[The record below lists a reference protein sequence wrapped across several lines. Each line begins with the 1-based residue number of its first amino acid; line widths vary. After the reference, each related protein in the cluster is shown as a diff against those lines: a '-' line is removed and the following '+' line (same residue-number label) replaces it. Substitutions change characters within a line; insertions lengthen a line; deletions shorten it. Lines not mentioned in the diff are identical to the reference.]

1 MTFVERYLLEETWQG
16 KVIIMEIY
24 HLTMITNETKWT
36 ISQTAEQFGV
46 STGLVSENL
55 NLASAFHSNASDK
68 LFKCESRDEALRK
81 LRNGKF

>member
-1 MTFVERYLLEETWQG
+1 MTFVERYYAETTWQG

-24 HLTMITNETKWT
+24 HLTMITKETKWT
-36 ISQTAEQFGV
+36 LSNTAEQFGV

-55 NLASAFHSNASDK
+55 NLANAFHNTASDK

-81 LRNGKF
+81 LRNGRY